1 MQFLLRG
8 EDAEGNEVEFYR
20 TYQKELMITIFN
32 GHGSTHCIIDV
43 EQVQALID
51 YLKLTDERI

>member
-1 MQFLLRG
+1 MQLLLKG

-32 GHGSTHCIIDV
+32 GHGSTHCI
-43 EQVQALID
+43 D
-51 YLKLTDERI
+51 YLKLTDEQL